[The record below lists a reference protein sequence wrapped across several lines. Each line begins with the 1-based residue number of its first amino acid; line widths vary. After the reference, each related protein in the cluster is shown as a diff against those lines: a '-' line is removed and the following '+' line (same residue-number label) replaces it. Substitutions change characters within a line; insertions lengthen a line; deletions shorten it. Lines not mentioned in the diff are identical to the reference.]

1 MRIMR
6 RLIIILCLIPF
17 IGGVL
22 TTPARAQDPASL
34 MFAKINDLR
43 AQNGLNQFSLNPALA
58 AAAQQHSQ
66 YLASNPWGD
75 AHREANGSTPQD
87 RAAQHGYSGP
97 VSENVVGGT
106 NATVEWAFNWWMNS
120 TIHRSNLLGPYTEIG
135 IGYAEGAYGRWFTA
149 VFGGRGGGKSISVPV
164 QPVSGGGS
172 AGPAAPAATQRP
184 QPTRPPPPTL
194 TPTDTLTP
202 TNSFTPRPTFTATFT
217 ATGIPPT
224 ATAIVLEI
232 SPQAGFDGSTTSE
245 PTIIALEASA
255 TASSVSPS
263 LTSEGA
269 VSTVLSAT
277 GVALINTPD
286 ASSITERPETAGV
299 HNPLRT
305 LIPLLIIIQGVIV
318 GGLVLS
324 GMFRRKR

>member
-6 RLIIILCLIPF
+6 RLITILCLIPLF
-17 IGGVL
+17 GGAL
-22 TTPARAQDPASL
+22 TTPAHAQDPASSML
-34 MFAKINDLR
+34 AKINELR
-43 AQNGLNQFSLNPALA
+43 AQNGLNLFSLNPSLA

-97 VSENVVGGT
+97 VSENVVGGS
-106 NATVEWAFNWWMNS
+106 NATVEWGFNWWMNS
-120 TIHRSNLLGPYTEIG
+120 AVHRSNLLGPYTEIG

-149 VFGGRGGGKSISVPV
+149 VFGGRGGGKSISAPV
-164 QPVSGGGS
+164 QPVAGGGS
-172 AGPAAPAATQRP
+172 AAPAAPAATQRP

-202 TNSFTPRPTFTATFT
+202 TNTFTPRPTFTATFT

-232 SPQAGFDGSTTSE
+232 SPQAGFGGVGTEPTGIAFEASPTASLVPPSPTSE
-245 PTIIALEASA
+245 AAVV
-255 TASSVSPS
+255 TASPP
-263 LTSEGA
+263 L
-269 VSTVLSAT
+269 
-277 GVALINTPD
+277 GVALISTSD
-286 ASSITERPETAGV
+286 ASPAVESPEAAGN

-305 LIPLLIIIQGVIV
+305 LIPILIVVQGVIV